1 MSAASLEGVG
11 WVYIDPIS
19 KLAVAVQKLAIMIC
33 TGAALSLRPA
43 ALPWC
48 STAAKIRGTATALKN
63 SIGHLTENTI
73 TFYSE
78 LRFQ

>member
-11 WVYIDPIS
+11 CVYIDPIS

-33 TGAALSLRPA
+33 IGAALSLRPA

-48 STAAKIRGTATALKN
+48 STAAKFHSTAAALKN
-63 SIGHLTENTI
+63 STGHLT
-73 TFYSE
+73 
-78 LRFQ
+78 